1 MESKRLNDYSRENS
15 FFANRAIIA
24 FLLVVVLMALLISR
38 VYYLQVVEHDRFAA
52 ISERNRIQLQPVAP
66 RRGLIYD
73 RNGVLLAD
81 NRPNFSLTLLKEE
94 LDGVDETL
102 ERLAGVVELSED
114 EINRFKR
121 RLNQRRRPFETV
133 PLKFRLTQ
141 EEIAK
146 ISIEY
151 HRLPGVQVEADLVRA
166 YPQGP
171 ALAHALGYV
180 GRINERELKS
190 VDANTYAATHYIGK
204 LGVERYYEPL
214 LHGEVGWRKVETDV
228 RGRVLQT
235 LEQQDPVPGVDIQV
249 SLDAQLQQLN
259 NEWAVSDTA
268 RIGYTNALKSE
279 LAKTGVGD

>member
-73 RNGVLLAD
+73 RNCVLLAD

-171 ALAHALGYV
+171 ALA
-180 GRINERELKS
+180 
-190 VDANTYAATHYIGK
+190 
-204 LGVERYYEPL
+204 
-214 LHGEVGWRKVETDV
+214 
-228 RGRVLQT
+228 
-235 LEQQDPVPGVDIQV
+235 
-249 SLDAQLQQLN
+249 
-259 NEWAVSDTA
+259 
-268 RIGYTNALKSE
+268 
-279 LAKTGVGD
+279 